1 MSGGSAYLRV
11 DGRKLQGGSQKGQDL
26 LAGLYVH
33 IYLDKGEVLF
43 FLLVDSIKYLH
54 KIPLSTTADL
64 LQLAMLLTPGVKH
77 LFLFRH
83 ILEARSE
90 LKFHGIYRLGNRF
103 SKFIWHDY
111 QILIPDLLK
120 GLCAEVSMECETT
133 LRYALQLCLLRDM
146 HSDMIG
152 LKNL

>member
-1 MSGGSAYLRV
+1 MCNHRQLCLKKAV
-11 DGRKLQGGSQKGQDL
+11 IDDNNL
-26 LAGLYVH
+26 LEWYVV
-33 IYLDKGEVLF
+33 I
-43 FLLVDSIKYLH
+43 
-54 KIPLSTTADL
+54 
-64 LQLAMLLTPGVKH
+64 LAMLLTPGVKH

-103 SKFIWHDY
+103 SKFVWHDY
-111 QILIPDLLK
+111 LILIPDLLK

-133 LRYALQLCLLRDM
+133 LRYALQLRLLGDM

-152 LKNL
+152 LKNLWSPNYFYGHR

>member
-1 MSGGSAYLRV
+1 MESIQYFH
-11 DGRKLQGGSQKGQDL
+11 KL
-26 LAGLYVH
+26 
-33 IYLDKGEVLF
+33 
-43 FLLVDSIKYLH
+43 
-54 KIPLSTTADL
+54 PLPITVDL
-64 LQLAMLLTPGVKH
+64 LQPAMLLTPGVKH

-103 SKFIWHDY
+103 SKFVWHDY
-111 QILIPDLLK
+111 LILIPDLLK

-133 LRYALQLCLLRDM
+133 LRYALQLRLLGDM

-152 LKNL
+152 LKNLWSPNYFYGHRWLVRTLCVSGTKLVAQYLRLPDDGAKTPKLVVDWC

>member
-1 MSGGSAYLRV
+1 MTWVGFS
-11 DGRKLQGGSQKGQDL
+11 
-26 LAGLYVH
+26 
-33 IYLDKGEVLF
+33 F
-43 FLLVDSIKYLH
+43 FVLVDSIQYFH
-54 KIPLSTTADL
+54 KLPSSITADL

-103 SKFIWHDY
+103 SKFVWYDY
-111 QILIPDLLK
+111 LILIPDLLK
-120 GLCAEVSMECETT
+120 GSCAEVSMECETT
-133 LRYALQLCLLRDM
+133 LRYALQLRLLGDM

>member
-1 MSGGSAYLRV
+1 MLSQISAV
-11 DGRKLQGGSQKGQDL
+11 NNS
-26 LAGLYVH
+26 
-33 IYLDKGEVLF
+33 LF
-43 FLLVDSIKYLH
+43 VTHWRCYSNTFSFIN
-54 KIPLSTTADL
+54 
-64 LQLAMLLTPGVKH
+64 
-77 LFLFRH
+77 

-103 SKFIWHDY
+103 SKFVWYDY
-111 QILIPDLLK
+111 LILIPDLLK

-133 LRYALQLCLLRDM
+133 PRHALQLRLLGDM